1 MVMWMGRGEGA
12 GGGGG
17 AHNPIPQPAELKEVT
32 LMRLSIVTG
41 EVQCTQSGTPP
52 ADECYF
58 KHCSV
63 QLSDSLVTAR
73 ARGSFISFIT
83 LHTEMEIAL

>member
-1 MVMWMGRGEGA
+1 MGEGA
-12 GGGGG
+12 GGRG

-32 LMRLSIVTG
+32 LIRLRIVTG
-41 EVQCTQSGTPP
+41 EVQRTQSGTPP

-63 QLSDSLVTAR
+63 QLTDSLVTAR
-73 ARGSFISFIT
+73 GRDSFISFMFHHST
-83 LHTEMEIAL
+83 H